1 MLQSFCKPAPGLQ
14 HFVRFYTQRQMKID
28 GPGVVHPVT
37 ARAIPMLEFE
47 LGEPI
52 NAFYH
57 EERSLKKSPVVT
69 LVGPQTHR
77 RVDLLLRGA
86 LEHFV
91 IMFQPDGLSRL
102 FSVPMRELTD
112 EDFDGHAVLGKPI
125 SDVHQRLG
133 ECKTFEERV
142 SFVDAFLL
150 RCALTSSSHDAI
162 SAAANRILLRGGRV
176 AFTDLADRAGLSTRQ
191 FQRRFIQ
198 QVGMRPKLLARIA
211 RFEAALDGKARFAA
225 KSWTDVAHQFGYHDQ
240 MHMVHDFGEF
250 TGETPTKT
258 LSQLRA
264 VFSGRLLTGRW
275 TETSETDD
283 GGPRVFF

>member
-1 MLQSFCKPAPGLQ
+1 M
-14 HFVRFYTQRQMKID
+14 RID

-37 ARAIPMLEFE
+37 ARAVPMLEFE

-57 EERSLKKSPVVT
+57 EERSLKKSPEVT

-102 FSVPMRELTD
+102 FSVPMGELTD
-112 EDFDGHAVLGKPI
+112 EDFDGHAVLGTPI
-125 SDVHQRLG
+125 SEVYQRLG
-133 ECKTFEERV
+133 DCKTFEERV

-150 RCALTSSSHDAI
+150 RRALTSSSHDAI

-258 LSQLRA
+258 LSQLKA
-264 VFSGRLLTGRW
+264 VFSGRLLTARSAV
-275 TETSETDD
+275 TSETDD
-283 GGPRVFF
+283 GDPRVFF